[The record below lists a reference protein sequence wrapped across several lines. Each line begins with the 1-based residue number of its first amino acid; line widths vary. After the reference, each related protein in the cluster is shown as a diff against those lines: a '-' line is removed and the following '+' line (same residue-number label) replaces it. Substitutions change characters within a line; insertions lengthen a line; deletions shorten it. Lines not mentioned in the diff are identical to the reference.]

1 MLEPAHQSL
10 CQRPRQGR
18 RPAKPKGKHMK
29 RTILL
34 ASLGALLAVGT
45 ASTSLAQTNVITQTN
60 VTLDLDFYLSTV
72 AQGTV
77 TTNHDTIV
85 NGVEFGTINEASII
99 SELGAST
106 SNNFSRRAELWLVI
120 PTKAPDDWS
129 VEVRDGTNSPVDVTG
144 FFTYAPG
151 TNTVG
156 RTTVST
162 STSAVGDTQ
171 YSIDRFGLHDQTNFP
186 ALSTHFHL
194 SGFTITTTRGVLP
207 TATSDLTGEIESIN
221 ACVDGTGEQDGN
233 LIIIEGIVTARSEDL
248 FPHPIPV
255 YAGGRY

>member
-1 MLEPAHQSL
+1 
-10 CQRPRQGR
+10 
-18 RPAKPKGKHMK
+18 MK
-29 RTILL
+29 RTIVL

-45 ASTSLAQTNVITQTN
+45 AWTSQAQTNVITQTN

-77 TTNHDTIV
+77 TTNHDTV
-85 NGVEFGTINEASII
+85 VDSVVFGSINEASII
-99 SELGAST
+99 SELGTST

-129 VEVRDGTNSPVDVTG
+129 VVVRDGTNSPVDVTG

-151 TNTVG
+151 TNSVG

-162 STSAVGDTQ
+162 TTGGVSDTE
-171 YSIDRFGLHDQTNFP
+171 YSIDRFGLHDQTGFP
-186 ALSTHFHL
+186 ALSTHFHV
-194 SGFTITTTRGVLP
+194 SGFTITTTRAVLP
-207 TATSDLTGEIESIN
+207 TAAADVAGEIESIN

-248 FPHPIPV
+248 FPHPIPLV
-255 YAGGRY
+255 ARARE